1 MSKLHTN
8 MLFSLLKQYVR
19 YLNMKPIVH
28 ELHSTVTAY
37 NCLLAII
44 IVFKPCYNNIIDRA
58 GASSSALDKAEETT
72 Q

>member
-8 MLFSLLKQYVR
+8 VLFSLLKQYVR

-28 ELHSTVTAY
+28 ELHSTVIAY

-44 IVFKPCYNNIIDRA
+44 IVFKPCYNIIDRA
-58 GASSSALDKAEETT
+58 GASSSTLDKAEETT